1 MAERRVNQP
10 VNRSRASERLAAA
23 GNTARSVEALHLAAE
38 LAVDELAQRNEVVAR
53 RPDMSP
59 HEARARASVE
69 LRKIGLVPA
78 GFDNLLR
85 RLNEDRKRTKYD
97 GKPSRYDQMTL
108 AQTQASVKLVLDNLG
123 QEIWGPE
130 APPVPPPEP
139 PAPAVEPPAAVEPPP
154 RPPPAEPEAPPP
166 PVEEPPNRRPLLLAA
181 AAVAL
186 VAVILA
192 IVLAAGGGEEKPK
205 PKAAQARLA
214 KTGATGRL
222 GHASFRIDHVST
234 GSKINVGEGLKADGV
249 FLIAHLQVG
258 NSTDVLQP
266 LRMSA
271 FRLQTRGGQTIPTAG
286 RAAQTTV
293 PLEPGKATQVTV
305 PFDVDPGRLR
315 ASRLLVDR
323 VSRGGKRLGP
333 GLAMELPLEDGIGTI
348 SPGQWRGSTSQG
360 LRFTM
365 RIDRGSVIRR
375 MSLNVRSDSGKVCPI
390 TFKGVYFID
399 GTRFAIRGDV
409 VAAGRFSTSTE
420 ADGAVIAPP
429 GGSCSTSRNIR
440 WTATT
445 PLK

>member
-1 MAERRVNQP
+1 MAG
-10 VNRSRASERLAAA
+10 SRIEQSVKRFRESERLAEA

-38 LAVDELAQRNEVVAR
+38 LAIDELAQRSDVVVR

-69 LRKIGLVPA
+69 LRRIGVVPA

-123 QEIWGPE
+123 PGVWGEE
-130 APPVPPPEP
+130 A
-139 PAPAVEPPAAVEPPP
+139 APPAAPEPAPEPAAVAPAAPTGEPAPEPAAPAAEPP
-154 RPPPAEPEAPPP
+154 RR
-166 PVEEPPNRRPLLLAA
+166 NRLALLLAA
-181 AAVAL
+181 AAGV
-186 VAVILA
+186 VAVIV
-192 IVLAAGGGEEKPK
+192 IVALAAGGGGEDKPK
-205 PKAAQARLA
+205 SKASQARA
-214 KTGATGRL
+214 VKTGATGRL
-222 GHASFRIDHVST
+222 GHASFRIGHVYT
-234 GSKINVGEGLKADGV
+234 GTKISAGKGLKADGV
-249 FLIAHLQVG
+249 FLLAYLQVG

-271 FRLQTRGGQTIPTAG
+271 FRLQTRGGEPIATAG
-286 RAAQTTV
+286 RSAQTTV
-293 PLEPGKATQVTV
+293 PLEPGQATQVTV
-305 PFDVDPGRLR
+305 PFDVDPDRLR
-315 ASRLLVDR
+315 GARLLVDR
-323 VSRGGKRLGP
+323 VTRGGKRIGP

-348 SPGQWRGSTSQG
+348 KPGTWRGSTSQG

-365 RIDRGSVIRR
+365 HIDRGSVIRR

-390 TFKGVYFID
+390 AFKGVYFID

-429 GGSCSTSRNIR
+429 GGSCSTSQNVR
-440 WTATT
+440 WNATT